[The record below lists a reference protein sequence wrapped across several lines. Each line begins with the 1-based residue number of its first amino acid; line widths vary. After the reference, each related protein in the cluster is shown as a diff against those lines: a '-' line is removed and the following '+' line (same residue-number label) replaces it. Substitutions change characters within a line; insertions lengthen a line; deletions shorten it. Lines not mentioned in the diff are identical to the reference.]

1 MNLNK
6 LRPSRLVGLV
16 EDTVAIA
23 GSRVAQGAKSFA
35 HGVRIEYKARQLA
48 SGIMDVQAQAR
59 KVLKMNQSQRDA
71 MMRDQVEIADRAS
84 ELAAKR

>member
-23 GSRVAQGAKSFA
+23 GSRVARGAKSFA

-48 SGIMDVQAQAR
+48 AGITDVQAHAR
-59 KVLKMNQSQRDA
+59 KVARMSPAQRDA
-71 MMRDQVEIADRAS
+71 LMRDQVEIADRAC

>member
-48 SGIMDVQAQAR
+48 AGISDVQAHAR
-59 KVLKMNQSQRDA
+59 KVAGMNQRQRDEL
-71 MMRDQVEIADRAS
+71 MRDQVAIADRAC
-84 ELAAKR
+84 ELASKR